1 MGESP
6 GQEAWEYALVGCRVH
21 GAGCRVFII
30 HHAPCNLQHKHKVTK
45 FTTLQKYS
53 KVMKIKR
60 ILIANRGEI
69 AVRIMKTAR
78 LMNIETV
85 AVRTAV
91 EPNAMYLSSADVIYD
106 NTEEVSE
113 IPVFLDIEKL
123 IIIALKTKADAVHPG
138 YGFLAEN
145 AYFAQKCM
153 DNKIIF
159 IGPNPDAIYKM
170 GNKTIARKIALS
182 GGIPMAMGSEDNIAD
197 QEEAVKVAEKI
208 GYPVIIKAASGG
220 GGRGMRIVRRSE
232 EMEKMFIIASK
243 EAEKAFNDP
252 SVFIEKYIENPKH
265 IEFQI
270 LGDKHGNVIHLGER
284 ECSIQRKH
292 QKLIEEAPSCALD
305 DNLRNKM
312 GTMAVQIAKA
322 VNYYSAGT
330 VEFLLD
336 SDRNFYFMEMN
347 TRIQVEHPVTEIITG
362 IDLIEQQIRI
372 ANDEN
377 LKYRQED
384 IKLKGWA
391 IECRINAEDV
401 QAGFAP
407 DPGKIDSLI
416 MPADPCVRVDTG
428 VQAGSYIVASYDS
441 MIAKLIV
448 RGKDRKEAIK
458 HCKMA
463 LDKVWIKGT
472 KTTLPFFRMLV
483 RHQKFQDGTFTTAFI
498 EKDLEKYYFNSEY
511 EEMLA
516 AWLATKLFVEENLND
531 NSINIDFKHGKE
543 MSPWLLNKRINQF

>member
-1 MGESP
+1 
-6 GQEAWEYALVGCRVH
+6 
-21 GAGCRVFII
+21 
-30 HHAPCNLQHKHKVTK
+30 
-45 FTTLQKYS
+45 
-53 KVMKIKR
+53 MKIKR

-78 LMNIETV
+78 LMKIETV
-85 AVRTAV
+85 AVKTAV
-91 EPNAMYLSSADVIYD
+91 EPSAMYLTSADVIYD
-106 NTEEVSE
+106 NTADISD

-123 IIIALKTKADAVHPG
+123 IAIALNTNANAIHPG

-145 AYFAQKCM
+145 AYFAQKCI
-153 DNKIIF
+153 DNNIIF
-159 IGPNPDAIYKM
+159 IGPSPDAIYKM
-170 GNKTIARKIALS
+170 GNKTIARKIALA
-182 GGIPMAMGSEDNIAD
+182 GGIPMAMGSEGNIANED
-197 QEEAVKVAEKI
+197 EASVIAEKI

-220 GGRGMRIVRRSE
+220 GGRGMRIVRKPE

-252 SVFIEKYIENPKH
+252 SVFVEKYIENPKH

-270 LGDKHGNVIHLGER
+270 LGDTKGNVIHLGER

-292 QKLIEEAPSCALD
+292 QKLLEESPSSALD
-305 DNLRNKM
+305 DNLREKM
-312 GTMAVQIAKA
+312 GTMAVQIAQA
-322 VNYYSAGT
+322 VDYYSAGT

-336 SDRNFYFMEMN
+336 SDKNFYFMEMN
-347 TRIQVEHPVTEIITG
+347 TRIQVEHPVTEMVTG

-372 ANDEN
+372 ANGEE
-377 LKYRQED
+377 LKYRQSD
-384 IKLKGWA
+384 IKLTGWA

-407 DPGKIDSLI
+407 DPGKIQSLH
-416 MPADPCVRVDTG
+416 MPNDQYVRVDTG
-428 VQAGSYIVASYDS
+428 VQAGSSIVASYDS

-448 RGKDRKEAIK
+448 KGKDRKEAIK
-458 HCKMA
+458 NCKMA

-483 RHQKFQDGTFTTAFI
+483 RHQKFLDGTFTTAFI
-498 EKDLEKYYFNSEY
+498 EKDLDKYYYNSEY

-516 AWLATKLFVEENLND
+516 AWLATKLFVEENLKD
-531 NSINIDFKHGKE
+531 DSINIDFEHGE

>member
-1 MGESP
+1 MGICHYRVRGTGYRVP
-6 GQEAWEYALVGCRVH
+6 GNQEPRIPHPIRVNS
-21 GAGCRVFII
+21 FQKSEI
-30 HHAPCNLQHKHKVTK
+30 NKV
-45 FTTLQKYS
+45 
-53 KVMKIKR
+53 VMKIKR

-69 AVRIMKTAR
+69 AVRIMKTAKI
-78 LMNIETV
+78 MNIETV
-85 AVRTAV
+85 AIKTAV
-91 EPNAMYLSSADVIYD
+91 ETQAMYLSSADVIFD
-106 NTEEVSE
+106 NTEDVSE

-123 IIIALKTKADAVHPG
+123 IAIALKTNSNAIHPG

-145 AYFAQKCM
+145 AYFAQKCI

-159 IGPNPDAIYKM
+159 IGPSPDAIYKM
-170 GNKTIARKIALS
+170 GNKTIARKIALAS
-182 GGIPMAMGSEDNIAD
+182 GIPMAMGSEGNISNE
-197 QEEAVKVAEKI
+197 EEAVVIAEKI

-220 GGRGMRIVRRSE
+220 GGRGMRIVRKSE
-232 EMEKMFIIASK
+232 DMEKMFIIASK

-252 SVFIEKYIENPKH
+252 SVFVEKYIENPKH

-270 LGDKHGNVIHLGER
+270 LGDTRGNVIHLGER

-292 QKLIEEAPSCALD
+292 QKLLEEAPSCAID
-305 DNLRNKM
+305 EILRTKM

-322 VNYYSAGT
+322 VDYYSAGT

-336 SDRNFYFMEMN
+336 SEKNFYFMEMN

-372 ANDEN
+372 ANDEE
-377 LKYRQED
+377 LKFRQED
-384 IKLKGWA
+384 IKLNGWA

-407 DPGKIDSLI
+407 DPGKIENLSMPSDS
-416 MPADPCVRVDTG
+416 CVRVDTG
-428 VQAGSYIVASYDS
+428 VQAGSSIVASYDS

-448 RGKDRKEAIK
+448 KGKDRKQAIK
-458 HCKMA
+458 NCKMA

-472 KTTLPFFRMLV
+472 KTTLPFFRMLM
-483 RHQKFQDGTFTTAFI
+483 RHPKFQDGSFTTAFI
-498 EKDLEKYYFNSEY
+498 EKDLDKFYLNSEY

-531 NSINIDFKHGKE
+531 DSISINFEHGKE

>member
-1 MGESP
+1 
-6 GQEAWEYALVGCRVH
+6 
-21 GAGCRVFII
+21 
-30 HHAPCNLQHKHKVTK
+30 
-45 FTTLQKYS
+45 
-53 KVMKIKR
+53 MKIKR

-85 AVRTAV
+85 AVKTAA
-91 EPNAMYLSSADVIYD
+91 EPNAMYLAAADIIFD
-106 NTEEVSE
+106 NTEDTSE
-113 IPVFLDIEKL
+113 IPVFLNIERL
-123 IIIALKTKADAVHPG
+123 ISIAESTGANAVHPG

-145 AYFAQKCM
+145 AYFAQKCIE
-153 DNKIIF
+153 DKLIY
-159 IGPNPDAIYKM
+159 IGPSPEAIYKM
-170 GNKTIARKIALS
+170 GNKTIARKIALAS
-182 GGIPMAMGSEDNIAD
+182 GIPMAMGSEGNIANE
-197 QEEAVKVAEKI
+197 EEAVSIANKI

-220 GGRGMRIVRRSE
+220 GGRGMRIVRKAE
-232 EMEKMFIIASK
+232 EMEKMFTIASK

-252 SVFIEKYIENPKH
+252 SVFVEKYIENPKH

-270 LGDKHGNVIHLGER
+270 LGDTKGNIIHLGER

-292 QKLIEEAPSCALD
+292 QKLLEEAPSCALD
-305 DNLRNKM
+305 SKLRAKM
-312 GTMAVQIAKA
+312 GEMAVEIAKA
-322 VNYYSAGT
+322 VGYFSAGT

-336 SDRNFYFMEMN
+336 SDKNFYFMEMN

-362 IDLIEQQIRI
+362 LDLIEQQIRV
-372 ANDEN
+372 ANGEE
-377 LKYRQED
+377 LKFRQKD

-407 DPGKIDSLI
+407 DPGKIESLNMPGDSY
-416 MPADPCVRVDTG
+416 VRVDTG
-428 VQAGSYIVASYDS
+428 VQAGSSIVASYDS

-448 RGKDRKEAIK
+448 SGKDRKEAIK
-458 HCKMA
+458 NCKMA

-483 RHQKFQDGTFTTAFI
+483 RNQKFQDGTFTTAFI
-498 EKDLEKYYFNSEY
+498 EKDLERYYLNSEY

-516 AWLATKLFVEENLND
+516 AWLATKLFIEENLSD
-531 NSINIDFKHGKE
+531 DSINVDFEDGKK

>member
-1 MGESP
+1 LLNGIAVQKKLRDCKIVPTLRSGFRP
-6 GQEAWEYALVGCRVH
+6 ASQYSTRLHDCT
-21 GAGCRVFII
+21 
-30 HHAPCNLQHKHKVTK
+30 TK
-45 FTTLQKYS
+45 LK
-53 KVMKIKR
+53 KMKIKR

-69 AVRIMKTAR
+69 AVRIIRTAHR
-78 LMNIETV
+78 MNIETV

-91 EPNAMYLSSADVIYD
+91 EPDAMFLSMADRFYD
-106 NTEEVSE
+106 NTEDTSE
-113 IPVFLDIEKL
+113 IPVFLNIERL
-123 IIIALKTKADAVHPG
+123 IGIALKTKSDAVHPG

-145 AYFAQKCM
+145 AYFAQKCVE
-153 DNKIIF
+153 NRIIF
-159 IGPNPDAIYKM
+159 IGPSPDAIYKM
-170 GNKTIARKIALS
+170 GNKTIARKIAMAAS
-182 GGIPMAMGSEDNIAD
+182 IPMAMGSEGNIGD
-197 QEEAVKVAEKI
+197 EEEAVAIAEKI

-220 GGRGMRIVRRSE
+220 GGRGMRIVRKSD
-232 EMEKMFIIASK
+232 EMEKLFLIASK

-270 LGDKHGNVIHLGER
+270 LGDKKGNIIHLGER

-292 QKLIEEAPSCALD
+292 QKLLEEAPSAALD
-305 DNLRNKM
+305 DTLRDTM
-312 GTMAVQIAKA
+312 GKLAVEIARA
-322 VNYYSAGT
+322 VKYHSAGT

-336 SDRNFYFMEMN
+336 SEKNFYFMEMN
-347 TRIQVEHPVTEIITG
+347 TRIQVEHPVTEVITG

-372 ANDEN
+372 ANGEA

-401 QAGFAP
+401 QSGFAP
-407 DPGKIDSLI
+407 DPGKIEKLSL
-416 MPADPCVRVDTG
+416 PSDPYIRIDTG
-428 VQAGSYIVASYDS
+428 IQAGSTIVPSYDS

-458 HCKMA
+458 NCKMA

-472 KTTLPFFRMLV
+472 KTTLPFFRLLV
-483 RHQKFQDGTFTTAFI
+483 RNQKFQDGSFTTAFI
-498 EKDLEKYYFNSEY
+498 EDLDKYYFNSEY

-516 AWLATKLFVEENLND
+516 AWLATKLFIEENLMD
-531 NSINIDFKHGKE
+531 NSINIDFENGKE

>member
-1 MGESP
+1 
-6 GQEAWEYALVGCRVH
+6 
-21 GAGCRVFII
+21 
-30 HHAPCNLQHKHKVTK
+30 
-45 FTTLQKYS
+45 
-53 KVMKIKR
+53 MKITR

-78 LMNIETV
+78 QMGIETV
-85 AVRTAV
+85 AVRTTV
-91 EPNAMYLSSADVIYD
+91 EPNAMYLASADIIFD
-106 NTEEVSE
+106 NTDDISE

-123 IIIALKTKADAVHPG
+123 ISIALKTNADAVHPG

-145 AYFAQKCM
+145 AYFAQKCI
-153 DNKIIF
+153 DNKIVF
-159 IGPNPDAIYKM
+159 IGPSPDAIYKM
-170 GNKTIARKIALS
+170 GNKTIARKIALAS
-182 GGIPMAMGSEDNIAD
+182 GIPMAMGSEGNIPNE
-197 QEEAVKVAEKI
+197 EEAVIVAEKI

-220 GGRGMRIVRRSE
+220 GGRGMRIVRKSE

-243 EAEKAFNDP
+243 EAEKSFNDP

-270 LGDKHGNVIHLGER
+270 LGDTKGNVIHLGER

-292 QKLIEEAPSCALD
+292 QKLLEEAPSCALD
-305 DNLRNKM
+305 KKLREKM
-312 GTMAVQIAKA
+312 GSMAVEIAKA
-322 VNYYSAGT
+322 VDYHSAGT

-336 SDRNFYFMEMN
+336 SDKNFYFMEMN

-372 ANDEN
+372 SNGEE
-377 LKYRQED
+377 LKFKQSN
-384 IKLKGWA
+384 IKLDGWA
-391 IECRINAEDV
+391 FECRINAEDV

-407 DPGKIDSLI
+407 DPGKIISLSMPNDSY
-416 MPADPCVRVDTG
+416 VRVDTG
-428 VQAGSYIVASYDS
+428 VQAGSSIVASYDS

-448 RGKDRKEAIK
+448 KGKDRKDALK
-458 HCKMA
+458 NCKMA

-483 RHQKFQDGTFTTAFI
+483 RHPKFQDGSFTTAFI
-498 EKDLEKYYFNSEY
+498 EKDLDKYYLNSEY

-516 AWLATKLFVEENLND
+516 AWLATKLFVEENLTED
-531 NSINIDFKHGKE
+531 SINVDFEHGKE
-543 MSPWLLNKRINQF
+543 MSPWLLNKRMNQF

>member
-1 MGESP
+1 MS
-6 GQEAWEYALVGCRVH
+6 
-21 GAGCRVFII
+21 
-30 HHAPCNLQHKHKVTK
+30 
-45 FTTLQKYS
+45 
-53 KVMKIKR
+53 IKR

-69 AVRIMKTAR
+69 AIRIMKTAK
-78 LMNIETV
+78 LMGIESV
-85 AVRTAV
+85 AIRTAA
-91 EPNAMYLSSADVIYD
+91 ETNAMYLEPADVIFD
-106 NTEEVSE
+106 NSDDLSE

-123 IIIALKTKADAVHPG
+123 IGIALKTGCDAVHPG

-145 AYFAQKCM
+145 AYFAQKCI
-153 DNKIIF
+153 DNKITF
-159 IGPNPDAIYKM
+159 IGPTPDAIYKM

-182 GGIPMAMGSEDNIAD
+182 NNIPMAMGSEGNISD
-197 QEEAVKVAEKI
+197 EEEAIKVAEMI

-220 GGRGMRIVRRSE
+220 GGRGMRIVRKSE
-232 EMEKMFIIASK
+232 DIWKNFVLASK

-270 LGDKHGNVIHLGER
+270 LGDTHGNVIHLGER

-292 QKLIEEAPSCALD
+292 QKLLEEAPSVALD
-305 DNLRNKM
+305 TKLRKKM
-312 GTMAVQIAKA
+312 GSVAVQIAKA
-322 VNYYSAGT
+322 VNYHSAGT

-336 SDRNFYFMEMN
+336 SERNFYFMEMN
-347 TRIQVEHPVTEIITG
+347 TRIQVEHPVTEMITG
-362 IDLIEQQIRI
+362 VDLIEQQIRV
-372 ANDEN
+372 ANGEK
-377 LKYRQED
+377 LSLRQED
-384 IKLKGWA
+384 VKIKGWA

-407 DPGKIDSLI
+407 DPGKIESLS
-416 MPADPCVRVDTG
+416 MPTDPYVRVDTG
-428 VQAGSYIVASYDS
+428 VQAGSSIVASYDS

-448 RGKDRKEAIK
+448 TGKDRKEALK
-458 HCKMA
+458 NCKMA

-483 RHQKFQDGTFTTAFI
+483 RHQKFQDGNFTTAFI
-498 EKDLEKYYFNSEY
+498 EKDLEKYYYFSEY

-516 AWLATKLFVEENLND
+516 AWLATKLFVEENLNE
-531 NSINIDFKHGKE
+531 NSKNIDFEHGKE

>member
-1 MGESP
+1 
-6 GQEAWEYALVGCRVH
+6 
-21 GAGCRVFII
+21 
-30 HHAPCNLQHKHKVTK
+30 
-45 FTTLQKYS
+45 
-53 KVMKIKR
+53 MKINK

-69 AVRIMKTAR
+69 AVRIMRTAR
-78 LMNIETV
+78 LMKIKTV
-85 AVRTAV
+85 AIKTAV
-91 EPNAMYLSSADVIYD
+91 EPNAMYLSFADQVYD
-106 NTEEVSE
+106 FSEETPD

-123 IIIALKTKADAVHPG
+123 ISIAIATGANAVHPG

-145 AYFAQKCM
+145 AYFAQKCI
-153 DNKIIF
+153 DNDIIF
-159 IGPNPDAIYKM
+159 IGPSPDAIYKM
-170 GNKTIARKIALS
+170 GNKTIARKLALKRN
-182 GGIPMAMGSEDNIAD
+182 IPMAMGSEGNIANE
-197 QEEAVKVAEKI
+197 EEAVIIAEKI

-220 GGRGMRIVRRSE
+220 GGRGMRIVRKSE

-270 LGDKHGNVIHLGER
+270 LGDTKGNVIHLGER

-292 QKLIEEAPSCALD
+292 QKLLEEAPSCALD
-305 DNLRNKM
+305 NKLRKEM
-312 GTMAVQIAKA
+312 GKMAVKIAKA
-322 VNYYSAGT
+322 VDYYSAGT

-336 SDRNFYFMEMN
+336 SDRNYYFMEMN

-372 ANDEN
+372 ANGEA
-377 LKYRQED
+377 LKFRQED
-384 IKLKGWA
+384 IKLSGWA

-407 DPGKIDSLI
+407 DPGRIESLCLPTDSY
-416 MPADPCVRVDTG
+416 VRTDTG
-428 VQAGSYIVASYDS
+428 IQAGSTIVASYDS

-448 RGKDRKEAIK
+448 KGKDRKEAIK
-458 HCKMA
+458 NCKMA

-483 RHQKFQDGTFTTAFI
+483 RNQKFQDGTFTTAFI
-498 EKDLEKYYFNSEY
+498 EKDLEKYYLNSEY

-516 AWLATKLFVEENLND
+516 SWLATKLFIEENLEED
-531 NSINIDFKHGKE
+531 SINVDFENSKE
-543 MSPWLLNKRINQF
+543 LSPWLLNKRMNQF

>member
-1 MGESP
+1 MNI
-6 GQEAWEYALVGCRVH
+6 R
-21 GAGCRVFII
+21 
-30 HHAPCNLQHKHKVTK
+30 
-45 FTTLQKYS
+45 
-53 KVMKIKR
+53 R

-85 AVRTAV
+85 AVKTAA
-91 EPNAMYLSSADVIYD
+91 ETNAMYLSSADLIYD
-106 NTEEVSE
+106 NTEDISE
-113 IPVFLDIEKL
+113 IPVFLDIDKL
-123 IIIALKTKADAVHPG
+123 IDIAIKMKANAIHPG

-145 AYFAQKCM
+145 AYFAQKCI
-153 DNKIIF
+153 DNRIIF
-159 IGPNPDAIYKM
+159 IGPSPDAIYKM
-170 GNKTIARKIALS
+170 GNKTIARKIALA
-182 GGIPMAMGSEDNIAD
+182 GGIPMAMGSEGNIAN
-197 QEEAVKVAEKI
+197 EGEAVLIAEKI

-220 GGRGMRIVRRSE
+220 GGRGMRIVRKSE
-232 EMEKMFIIASK
+232 EMERLFIIASK

-270 LGDKHGNVIHLGER
+270 LGDTKGNVIHLGER

-292 QKLIEEAPSCALD
+292 QKLLEEAPSGALD
-305 DNLRNKM
+305 RKLREKM
-312 GTMAVQIAKA
+312 GKMAVQIAKA
-322 VNYYSAGT
+322 VSYYSAGT

-336 SDRNFYFMEMN
+336 SDKNFYFMEMN
-347 TRIQVEHPVTEIITG
+347 TRIQVEHPVTEAITG

-372 ANDEN
+372 ANNEE
-377 LKYRQED
+377 LKFKQGD

-407 DPGKIDSLI
+407 DPGKIVSLS
-416 MPADPCVRVDTG
+416 MPDYPCVRVDTG
-428 VQAGSYIVASYDS
+428 VQAGSSIVASYDS

-448 RGKDRKEAIK
+448 TGKDRREAIK
-458 HCKMA
+458 NCKMA

-472 KTTLPFFRMLV
+472 KTTLPFFRMLM
-483 RHQKFQDGTFTTAFI
+483 RHQKFQDGTFTTSFI
-498 EKDLEKYYFNSEY
+498 EKDLNKFYLNSEY

-516 AWLATKLFVEENLND
+516 AWLATKLFIEENLND
-531 NSINIDFKHGKE
+531 DSININFEHGKE

>member
-1 MGESP
+1 
-6 GQEAWEYALVGCRVH
+6 
-21 GAGCRVFII
+21 
-30 HHAPCNLQHKHKVTK
+30 
-45 FTTLQKYS
+45 
-53 KVMKIKR
+53 MKIKR

-78 LMNIETV
+78 LMKIETV
-85 AVRTAV
+85 AVKTVV
-91 EPNAMYLSSADVIYD
+91 EPNAMYLASADVIYD
-106 NTEEVSE
+106 NTENTAE

-123 IIIALKTKADAVHPG
+123 IAIALETKANAIHPG

-145 AYFAQKCM
+145 AYFAQKCI

-159 IGPNPDAIYKM
+159 IGPSPDAIYKM
-170 GNKTIARKIALS
+170 GNKTIARRIALAHR
-182 GGIPMAMGSEDNIAD
+182 IPMAMGSEGNIANE
-197 QEEAVKVAEKI
+197 EEAVITAEKI

-220 GGRGMRIVRRSE
+220 GGRGMRIVRKSE
-232 EMEKMFIIASK
+232 DMEKMFIIASK

-270 LGDKHGNVIHLGER
+270 LGDTKGNVIHLGER

-292 QKLIEEAPSCALD
+292 QKLLEEAPSVALD
-305 DNLRNKM
+305 KRLRKKM
-312 GTMAVQIAKA
+312 GDMAVEIAKA
-322 VNYYSAGT
+322 VDYYSAGT

-336 SDRNFYFMEMN
+336 SDKNFYFMEMN
-347 TRIQVEHPVTEIITG
+347 TRIQVEHPVTEIVTG

-372 ANDEN
+372 ANGEE
-377 LKYRQED
+377 LKYKQED
-384 IKLKGWA
+384 IKLSGWA

-407 DPGKIDSLI
+407 DPGKIVNLS
-416 MPADPCVRVDTG
+416 MPTDPCVRVDTG
-428 VQAGSYIVASYDS
+428 VQVGSSIVASYDS

-448 RGKDRKEAIK
+448 KGKDRREALK
-458 HCKMA
+458 NCKMA

-483 RHQKFQDGTFTTAFI
+483 RHQKFQDGDFTTAFI
-498 EKDLEKYYFNSEY
+498 EKDLEKYYYNSEY

-516 AWLATKLFVEENLND
+516 AWLATKLFVEENLDDSNTK
-531 NSINIDFKHGKE
+531 IDYKHGKE
-543 MSPWLLNKRINQF
+543 MSPWLLNKRMNQF

>member
-1 MGESP
+1 
-6 GQEAWEYALVGCRVH
+6 
-21 GAGCRVFII
+21 
-30 HHAPCNLQHKHKVTK
+30 
-45 FTTLQKYS
+45 
-53 KVMKIKR
+53 
-60 ILIANRGEI
+60 
-69 AVRIMKTAR
+69 
-78 LMNIETV
+78 MNIETV
-85 AVRTAV
+85 AVKTTV
-91 EPNAMYLSSADVIYD
+91 EPNALYLSSADVIYD
-106 NTEEVSE
+106 NTEDVSE

-123 IIIALKTKADAVHPG
+123 INIALKTKANAVHPG

-145 AYFAQKCM
+145 AYFAQKCI

-159 IGPNPDAIYKM
+159 IGPSPDAIYKM
-170 GNKTIARKIALS
+170 GNKTIARKIALA
-182 GGIPMAMGSEDNIAD
+182 GGIPMAMGSEGTISNE
-197 QEEAVKVAEKI
+197 EEAVTIAEKI

-220 GGRGMRIVRRSE
+220 GGRGMRIVRKSE

-243 EAEKAFNDP
+243 EAEKAFNDS
-252 SVFIEKYIENPKH
+252 SVFVEKYIENPKH

-270 LGDKHGNVIHLGER
+270 LGDTHGNVIHLGER
-284 ECSIQRKH
+284 ECTIQRKH
-292 QKLIEEAPSCALD
+292 QKLLEEAPSCALD
-305 DNLRNKM
+305 AKLRKKM
-312 GTMAVQIAKA
+312 GAMAVQIAKA
-322 VNYYSAGT
+322 VNYHSAGT

-336 SDRNFYFMEMN
+336 SEKKFYFMEMN

-362 IDLIEQQIRI
+362 LDLIEQQIRI
-372 ANDEN
+372 ANGEE
-377 LKYRQED
+377 LKFRQED
-384 IKLKGWA
+384 VKLNGWA

-407 DPGKIDSLI
+407 DPGKIESLFMPCDSF
-416 MPADPCVRVDTG
+416 VRIDTG
-428 VQAGSYIVASYDS
+428 VQAGSAIVASFDS

-448 RGKDRKEAIK
+448 NGKDRKDAIK
-458 HCKMA
+458 KCKIA

-483 RHQKFQDGTFTTAFI
+483 RHQKFQDGDFTTSFI

-531 NSINIDFKHGKE
+531 NSINIDFKRGKE